1 MGFAWKHD
9 PGLNPPLNFL
19 PARFMNSL
27 GHREGS
33 YVIELGSNFNVSSI
47 SPEDNFGFGETG
59 NDANTTSYWVLNPG
73 VGQPLGIGSTGIDTL
88 DTQVNPPVYSRMA
101 LAQYH
106 TPGEAIMWA
115 QLPWTQF
122 PLKDSLK
129 IRIRLR
135 RGQAPSNS
143 VTLFTINATSIQGE
157 PRPGYNIEE
166 RREHRNLKVEPETT
180 PTMFVQE
187 VTANNLNNGYLTAY
201 DWFESNP
208 IVIDKGKNFEFNIIW
223 SGNAD
228 LFIDKIMV
236 YNTTYEVLYV
246 DQIISI
252 TEIKDTLK
260 GRYPQ
265 ATDTLLQSLYF
276 DEPFQLS
283 AQFRGEIQKE
293 IRDNY
298 SGNQNFEINSA
309 VGGIPKHFLDF
320 DKKYA
325 NYDEQQGTYKKYL
338 LYDMYPI
345 DKNTTT
351 ATSSIQHRLDLFCN
365 YNNVGD
371 SLGDPYDPERYK
383 YVGLLNAQLAA
394 QEAGIPFVMT
404 LGVHSEQYLLNTGNG
419 VSIIDGDHTRR
430 PPTKDEIFAM
440 GNLALAYG
448 AKGFMYYMI
457 PTRAGTPEDD
467 VVWNTYG
474 LFDEEGNP
482 FDLENSSG
490 LIQDP
495 SAKQIPNGRFYAV
508 KEFIQSTKLIEKT
521 LLGLDWLST
530 RNWATY
536 PSSNEW
542 IKDVITCNPAV
553 SFSDD
558 PVSERYVETG
568 FFEEKNPPAGM
579 IEQAKFIYIVNR
591 RCNQQELT
599 GGGGQSSLIDNS
611 VRGITF
617 SLNFPNSIWN
627 NYTVTDIK
635 TDSMYSTTKTG
646 TVTIYFGAGEGTLLK
661 IEPTI
666 QSGGTLVTNDS
677 LGSGIYTVDTT
688 LVVPENVKLKIE
700 AGAKLT
706 FNNYGK
712 LLILDGQLEVNGTE
726 SNEVEFDFVSKNW
739 TAANGI
745 FAYRTPLKI
754 SNAIIKNASCGIYSH
769 VSPGDTIDGVLI
781 DNTHCGMSLYYSYNY
796 GSDNTVIKN
805 SYFQNS
811 QLWGITMVGSKPLIY
826 NNWFTNMTGYGISA
840 NTESAPIL
848 MDTVAKIGNNK
859 FELAGT
865 SIYSLNSIPVIG
877 TTDYKDNYF
886 GGNCFHADTVSLRA
900 IYEGDVLID
909 INAYGADWEATD
921 PSEFRIEADPNVT
934 VWTDG
939 YNSDC
944 SGTWLNPNMLSG
956 GSSSPK
962 QMESGG
968 DPDSIKSL
976 IKDVKRM
983 IAQGQLR
990 DAHVVLTDI
999 INGTADV
1006 RYKKSAVSL
1015 IPQCYEFVNMS
1026 ELKSNLLSI
1035 RNVGGLFKFTTMLL
1049 MNIDTENMDTYKR
1062 EILNAGNNKMYGAGG
1077 NSEEVMM
1084 IFNSLLEEKYKS
1096 SGLIDTVGKV
1106 TPMLTY
1112 LNSNFPTSEYTK
1124 SANLLFS
1131 EVSNNSTLGNGPM
1144 NKPQVSG
1151 TKSEGIEYDYNLYNN
1166 YPNPFNPET
1175 VIKFSLKEKS
1185 NVTLTVFNIAGQ
1197 KVAELVSGEMEKGMY
1212 ENPDASGQ
1220 RNEVLIRCLHFPFK
1234 CAIT

>member
-1 MGFAWKHD
+1 MS
-9 PGLNPPLNFL
+9 LN
-19 PARFMNSL
+19 
-27 GHREGS
+27 
-33 YVIELGSNFNVSSI
+33 
-47 SPEDNFGFGETG
+47 
-59 NDANTTSYWVLNPG
+59 
-73 VGQPLGIGSTGIDTL
+73 
-88 DTQVNPPVYSRMA
+88 
-101 LAQYH
+101 
-106 TPGEAIMWA
+106 
-115 QLPWTQF
+115 
-122 PLKDSLK
+122 
-129 IRIRLR
+129 
-135 RGQAPSNS
+135 
-143 VTLFTINATSIQGE
+143 
-157 PRPGYNIEE
+157 
-166 RREHRNLKVEPETT
+166 
-180 PTMFVQE
+180 
-187 VTANNLNNGYLTAY
+187 
-201 DWFESNP
+201 FESNL
-208 IVIDKGKNFEFNIIW
+208 ISIGQGSNFEFNIVW

-236 YNTTYEVLYV
+236 YNTTYEVLYA
-246 DQIISI
+246 DQTISI
-252 TEIKDTLK
+252 SEIKDTLK

-265 ATDTLLQSLYF
+265 AMDTLLQSLYF

-325 NYDEQQGTYKKYL
+325 NYEEQQGTYKKYL
-338 LYDMYPI
+338 VYNMYPI
-345 DKNTTT
+345 DKNTIASTT
-351 ATSSIQHRLDLFCN
+351 SVQKMLDLFCN
-365 YNNVGD
+365 YNNVDDTPG
-371 SLGDPYDPERYK
+371 SPYDPDRYK

-394 QEAGIPFVMT
+394 QEAEIPFIMT

-440 GNLALAYG
+440 GNLSLAYG

-457 PTRAGTPEDD
+457 PTRAGTPVNEDD

-542 IKDVITCNPAV
+542 INNISSRYPH
-553 SFSDD
+553 FGEDD
-558 PVSERYVETG
+558 DANKTFVETG
-568 FFEEKNPPAGM
+568 FFLEKSPPPGK
-579 IEQAKFIYIVNR
+579 IDSTKYVYLVNR
-591 RCNQQELT
+591 RCNLQPENT
-599 GGGGQSSLIDNS
+599 PDNLENNPDTS
-611 VRGITF
+611 YRSIRF
-617 SLNFPNSIWN
+617 SLNFPNSKWN
-627 NYTVTDIK
+627 NYTVKDLK
-635 TDSMYSTTKTG
+635 TDSVYCTTKTG
-646 TVTIYFGAGEGTLLK
+646 VVSIFLGAGEGTLLK

-677 LGSGIYTVDTT
+677 LGSSIYTVDTT

-726 SNEVEFDFVSKNW
+726 SNKVELDFVSKNW

-826 NNWFTNMTGYGISA
+826 NNWFTNMTGYGISV

-848 MDTVAKIGNNK
+848 MDTVAKVGNNK

-877 TTDYKDNYF
+877 TTDYKENYF

-900 IYEGDVLID
+900 IYEGDVVID
-909 INAYGADWEATD
+909 IDAYGAD
-921 PSEFRIEADPNVT
+921 
-934 VWTDG
+934 
-939 YNSDC
+939 
-944 SGTWLNPNMLSG
+944 
-956 GSSSPK
+956 
-962 QMESGG
+962 
-968 DPDSIKSL
+968 
-976 IKDVKRM
+976 
-983 IAQGQLR
+983 
-990 DAHVVLTDI
+990 
-999 INGTADV
+999 
-1006 RYKKSAVSL
+1006 
-1015 IPQCYEFVNMS
+1015 
-1026 ELKSNLLSI
+1026 
-1035 RNVGGLFKFTTMLL
+1035 
-1049 MNIDTENMDTYKR
+1049 
-1062 EILNAGNNKMYGAGG
+1062 
-1077 NSEEVMM
+1077 
-1084 IFNSLLEEKYKS
+1084 
-1096 SGLIDTVGKV
+1096 
-1106 TPMLTY
+1106 
-1112 LNSNFPTSEYTK
+1112 
-1124 SANLLFS
+1124 
-1131 EVSNNSTLGNGPM
+1131 
-1144 NKPQVSG
+1144 
-1151 TKSEGIEYDYNLYNN
+1151 
-1166 YPNPFNPET
+1166 
-1175 VIKFSLKEKS
+1175 
-1185 NVTLTVFNIAGQ
+1185 
-1197 KVAELVSGEMEKGMY
+1197 
-1212 ENPDASGQ
+1212 
-1220 RNEVLIRCLHFPFK
+1220 
-1234 CAIT
+1234 